1 MSSRR
6 RAVVIAAGTLFGLA
20 VVAAVAVQVLF
31 DAYRIPSS
39 AMAPTLTPGDRVLTR
54 TIAGSDAH
62 RGDIVIFHPPA
73 PAAVGSQ
80 ASTRISRVV
89 AVAGDRVEAKGGRLV
104 LNGRIADERYVSG
117 APRTYDLEP
126 TVVPRGTVYV
136 MGDNRT
142 NSQDSRSCGP
152 VPDRVVV
159 ARVSLQNLPLD
170 WITLAAVLVLGALFL
185 LVLVG
190 PAIGRRFRQERQL
203 WSETRDAER
212 DGAAGE

>member
-1 MSSRR
+1 MSGRR

-20 VVAAVAVQVLF
+20 VIAAIAVQVVF

-54 TIAGSDAH
+54 SISGGDAH

-89 AVAGDRVEAKGGRLV
+89 AVAGDRVEAVGGRLV
-104 LNGRIADERYVSG
+104 LNGRVADEHYLSR
-117 APRTYDLEP
+117 APVTYDFSP
-126 TVVPRGTVYV
+126 TVVPRNSVYV

-142 NSQDSRSCGP
+142 NSQDSRFYGP
-152 VPDRVVV
+152 VSDGDVV

-170 WITLAAVLVLGALFL
+170 WITLAAVLVLGAVFV
-185 LVLVG
+185 LVLVV
-190 PAIGRRFRQERQL
+190 PAIAR
-203 WSETRDAER
+203 WSARA
-212 DGAAGE
+212 